1 MITQDLAVESL
12 RDSAGARAAG
22 GQGRETGCET
32 EGAAG
37 SSGGHPEYR
46 GTRCRRETGGEDEMT
61 DRHDEP
67 SAEVPD
73 SGDEPAAQSWLE
85 PVPPELALPLKP
97 QLLWKDRAGF
107 DVVLVYLDKAQE
119 DARVVPIE
127 SGPAANPDWLRQ
139 LSVEFLHKAPRIEWT
154 EGHQGTIALTD
165 VSRSF
170 GINLLGPP
178 PGPPTTPPPPWF
190 RLQP

>member
-1 MITQDLAVESL
+1 
-12 RDSAGARAAG
+12 
-22 GQGRETGCET
+22 
-32 EGAAG
+32 
-37 SSGGHPEYR
+37 
-46 GTRCRRETGGEDEMT
+46 MT
-61 DRHDEP
+61 DRYDEP
-67 SAEVPD
+67 SAGGPD
-73 SGDEPAAQSWLE
+73 AGEEAAAASWLE
-85 PVPPELALPLKP
+85 PGSHELAPPLKP

-107 DVVLVYLDKAQE
+107 DVVLVYLDKTQE

-154 EGHQGTIALTD
+154 EGHKGTIGLTEI
-165 VSRSF
+165 SKSF